1 MKMQSILCLWLAAL
15 LMCSL
20 AQTTNRSAIQ
30 PEPKYGGKTLS
41 EWAEIGLRSDSTASD
56 HQQAVNIIYTVGS
69 NAIPTVLRW
78 LAAKDSPTNHLDAEF
93 WNEAAQKAFGML
105 CSVPAGHQVPES
117 KLTNAAEEVVKIY
130 KQNIS
135 ESSRRAACAIL
146 YFLDGAIDPAAKSA
160 MPQLFQDATNTMTPI
175 GHDAILA
182 LANIRSEAAVTVP
195 FFTNALHNAGMDDSV
210 TQMAVLEALGNLGTN
225 ARAAIPVL
233 HEFEKRTDTI
243 FQSMATEAL
252 EKIEPEHAAKESRS
266 Q

>member
-1 MKMQSILCLWLAAL
+1 MLCLIMAAFHEC
-15 LMCSL
+15 CSGQMNSN
-20 AQTTNRSAIQ
+20 ATAGG
-30 PEPKYGGKTLS
+30 EPKYGGKTLS
-41 EWAEIGLRSDSTASD
+41 EWAERGLKSDSPTAD
-56 HQQAVNIIYTVGS
+56 HQQVVNIIYTVGT
-69 NAIPTVLRW
+69 NAIPTVLGW

-93 WNEAAQKAFGML
+93 WNQAAQQAFGML

-117 KLTNAAEEVVKIY
+117 NLTNAAEKVVDTY

-160 MPQLFQDATNTMTPI
+160 MPQLFLDATNTMTPI

-195 FFTNALHNAGMDDSV
+195 FFTNALHNAVSDPV
-210 TQMAVLEALGNLGTN
+210 VQMAVLEALGNLGTN

-243 FQSMATEAL
+243 FQSMATEEL
-252 EKIEPEHAAKESRS
+252 KKIEPAPTAK
-266 Q
+266 